1 MATTQQVSTSARR
14 LAVLVLAALA
24 AGTNSAQAPAT
35 PPQQPSSSCK
45 PARTQ
50 LASSPA
56 DAASTRAVAAVRPAR
71 SSRHSYS
78 WPLKPF
84 ERQHPVRAFFDDPR
98 IHEGATH
105 AFHFG
110 IDISA
115 PDFTKVYAVEA
126 GKVHLESGMAV
137 SVVAPDGS
145 HTFGYWHI
153 LPLVRNHQLVKRHQL
168 LGVVGPGW
176 EHVHFAESWHRRY
189 VNPLRPGALGPYA
202 DRMPPTVAGVGIVR
216 AGSGVLTVVAD
227 AFDTPQPRVP
237 GAWADEPVTPAL
249 LQWRVVRTGANTGGW
264 HSAADFRVE
273 MLGQDRFHDVYA
285 PGTEQNHK
293 GEPGRFCFYLTK
305 RWQPTLADGR
315 YALQVR
321 ATDTRGNWARLDLAL
336 TVESGTIA

>member
-14 LAVLVLAALA
+14 LVVLVLAALA
-24 AGTNSAQAPAT
+24 AGTTSAQAPAT
-35 PPQQPSSSCK
+35 PPQQATSSCNS
-45 PARTQ
+45 ARTL

-56 DAASTRAVAAVRPAR
+56 ASVRRVAAAVSAP
-71 SSRHSYS
+71 SSRHPYS

-84 ERQHPVRAFFDDPR
+84 GRQHPVRAFFDDPR
-98 IHEGATH
+98 IHEGSTH

-115 PDFTKVYAVEA
+115 PDLTKVYAVEA
-126 GKVHLESGMAV
+126 GKVHIESGMAV

-153 LPLVRNHQLVKRHQL
+153 LPVVRNHQLVKRHQQ
-168 LGVVGPGW
+168 LGVIGPGW

-189 VNPLRPGALGPYA
+189 VNPLRPGALGPYV
-202 DRMPPTVAGVGIVR
+202 DRMPPTVAGIGIAR
-216 AGSGVLTVVAD
+216 ADSGVLTVVAD

-249 LQWRVVRTGANTGGW
+249 LQWRVVRTGADSGRW
-264 HSAADFRVE
+264 HTAADFRVE
-273 MLGQDRFHDVYA
+273 MLGQERFHAVYA

-293 GEPGRFCFYLTK
+293 GEPGRFCFYLAK
-305 RWQPTLADGR
+305 QWQPTLVDGQ

-321 ATDTRGNWARLDLAL
+321 ATDTRGNTARLDLAL
-336 TVESGTIA
+336 TVEAGAVA